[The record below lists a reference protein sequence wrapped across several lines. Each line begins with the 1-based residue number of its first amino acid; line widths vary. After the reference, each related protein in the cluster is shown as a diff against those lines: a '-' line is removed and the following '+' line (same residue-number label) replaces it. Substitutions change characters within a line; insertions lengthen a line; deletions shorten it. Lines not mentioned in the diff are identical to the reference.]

1 MTLPSESLQFVSSV
15 FFFKKMRSE
24 DSLSLAIFSFEMTLF
39 LVTIPS
45 LQEHLTFPLLLRDVR
60 KYPKERFRP
69 FVQSE
74 NECLKIKHNLRCYL
88 FLCPLG
94 TVWSNSSY
102 NLIEV

>member
-1 MTLPSESLQFVSSV
+1 MDSEFLQFVSGV
-15 FFFKKMRSE
+15 FLVKKIRSE
-24 DSLSLAIFSFEMTLF
+24 DSLSIAIFSFEMTLL

-45 LQEHLTFPLLLRDVR
+45 LQEHMTFPLLLIDVR
-60 KYPKERFRP
+60 KYPQERFRP

-74 NECLKIKHNLRCYL
+74 NECLKIKHNLRCDL

>member
-1 MTLPSESLQFVSSV
+1 MDSEFLQFVSGV
-15 FFFKKMRSE
+15 FLVKKIRSE
-24 DSLSLAIFSFEMTLF
+24 DSLSIAIFSFEMTLL

-45 LQEHLTFPLLLRDVR
+45 LQEHMTFSLLLIDVR
-60 KYPKERFRP
+60 KYPQERFRP

-74 NECLKIKHNLRCYL
+74 NECLKIKHNLRCDL

-94 TVWSNSSY
+94 TVWSNSSS